1 MAISSFRI
9 VGALHTLQQF
19 LEDREAIS
27 ALIKEYLDE
36 NTDDWGI
43 KVEEF
48 FIKDL
53 VINAQLSEA
62 LSSAAKEKK
71 LAEAKIISAKSDVES
86 AKMMREAADLLN
98 TQAAMQIRYLE
109 VVNQISQGGNDKLVF
124 VPLDQESK

>member
-1 MAISSFRI
+1 
-9 VGALHTLQQF
+9 
-19 LEDREAIS
+19 
-27 ALIKEYLDE
+27 LIKEYLDE

-53 VINAQLSEA
+53 IINSSLSEA

-86 AKMMREAADLLN
+86 AKMMREAAELLN
-98 TQAAMQIRYLE
+98 TSAAM
-109 VVNQISQGGNDKLVF
+109 
-124 VPLDQESK
+124 

>member
-1 MAISSFRI
+1 
-9 VGALHTLQQF
+9 

-53 VINAQLSEA
+53 VINA
-62 LSSAAKEKK
+62 
-71 LAEAKIISAKSDVES
+71 
-86 AKMMREAADLLN
+86 
-98 TQAAMQIRYLE
+98 
-109 VVNQISQGGNDKLVF
+109 
-124 VPLDQESK
+124 